1 MINDKRWFLSAVLV
15 FGLLTALLSGCGK
28 PSLEPAGP
36 QAVKTQ
42 TIALGSD
49 AAQSTYAGEVRGRY
63 ESNLSFQ
70 AGGKIIA
77 RNVQLGSRVRA
88 GEVLM
93 TIDAKDIAQTASKAS
108 AQVDS
113 AATQLKLA
121 EANLKRYSQLYQDAA
136 ISAATLDQYQAT
148 YESAQAAFQAAQ
160 AEAVQG
166 SNALG
171 YTNLIAD
178 SDGVVAALS
187 GEAGQVVSAGQTVL
201 TLVQTD
207 ELEVEIHVPE
217 NRVTALPLGQKVTVS
232 FWALSN
238 TVKIDGEVREIAPM
252 SDPTARTYKVRIRL
266 LQPPAGIRLGMTAS
280 VDCTIAGSCAAAA
293 LLPLTAIYQTGEEPE
308 VWLVGDDG
316 RVHLQTVA
324 VESFGDNAVK
334 VKGLSAGTV
343 VVTAGIHKLREGQ
356 EVRLL
361 EGAEK

>member
-1 MINDKRWFLSAVLV
+1 MINDKRGFLRAVLV
-15 FGLLTALLSGCGK
+15 FSLLAAILGGCGK
-28 PSLEPAGP
+28 QALAPALP
-36 QAVKTQ
+36 QPVKTQ
-42 TIALGSD
+42 IVALGR
-49 AAQSTYAGEVRGRY
+49 AADQSTYAGEVRGRY

-88 GEVLM
+88 GETLM
-93 TIDAKDIAQTASKAS
+93 TLDAKDIAQTASKAS

-136 ISAATLDQYQAT
+136 VSAATLDQYQAA
-148 YESAQAAFQAAQ
+148 YESAQAAYQAAQ

-166 SNALG
+166 NNALG

-187 GEAGQVVSAGQTVL
+187 GEAGQVVAAGQTVL

-207 ELEVEIHVPE
+207 ELEVEMHVPE
-217 NRVTALPLGQKVTVS
+217 NRVAALPLGQKVTVS
-232 FWALSN
+232 FWALTNALKS
-238 TVKIDGEVREIAPM
+238 DGEVREIAPM
-252 SDPTARTYKVRIRL
+252 SDPTARTYKVRVRL
-266 LQPPAGIRLGMTAS
+266 LQPPAAIRLGMTAS
-280 VDCTIAGSCAAAA
+280 VDCALEGSTADA
-293 LLPLTAIYQTGEEPE
+293 LLPLTAIFQTGAEPA

-324 VESFGDNAVK
+324 VESFGDNAVN
-334 VKGLSAGTV
+334 VKGLSAGDI

-361 EGAEK
+361 EGTEK